1 MRQPDGHHLAELN
14 LGVLKYDWD
23 DPLVKDF
30 SDGLDLVNGIAMRS
44 PGFVWMMDEEAMEF
58 EQNRPDGVMGGNP
71 RTASTMSIWKDVAS
85 LEHFV
90 WQTVHKRFYDRKAE
104 WYDHTDALRFV
115 MWWVPEG
122 HRPDMAEGMARF
134 QHLDTHGDSDHA
146 FGWNYVQDAQLWK
159 TKACG

>member
-1 MRQPDGHHLAELN
+1 MRQPEGHHLAELN

-23 DPLVKDF
+23 DPRVKDF